1 MSYLLARSK
10 SVPSLRHKRPVLGS
24 LTASSITPSD
34 QKPREEKS
42 AQYGD
47 IRYVTL
53 LETKGSFM
61 RRYMGAK
68 EQGINEDSKRLCQA
82 MLEIEQG
89 VPKIRY
95 LMTIDS
101 IRLASESKT
110 ETKRK

>member
-1 MSYLLARSK
+1 M
-10 SVPSLRHKRPVLGS
+10 PSLRHKRPVLGS

-34 QKPREEKS
+34 QKPREEKG

-53 LETKGSFM
+53 LETKGSLM

-82 MLEIEQG
+82 MLETEQG